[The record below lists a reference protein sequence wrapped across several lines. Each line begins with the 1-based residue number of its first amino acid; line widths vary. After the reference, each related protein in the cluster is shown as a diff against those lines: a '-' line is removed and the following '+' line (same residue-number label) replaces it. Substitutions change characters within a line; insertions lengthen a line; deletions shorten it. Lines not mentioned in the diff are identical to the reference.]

1 MSRQNRVAWHPARLA
16 DRRTVA
22 GDIDKEVWE
31 MLSGEIAKYQIE
43 DRVRE
48 AKRDRVAR
56 SVRKDRSPQ
65 RVPVTRRV
73 GSGFLAAVTW
83 PKRARQAPPVVRPA

>member
-1 MSRQNRVAWHPARLA
+1 
-16 DRRTVA
+16 
-22 GDIDKEVWE
+22 
-31 MLSGEIAKYQIE
+31 MLSGDMARYQIE
-43 DRVRE
+43 DRIRE

-65 RVPVTRRV
+65 RAAVTRRV